1 MAIAFFRSHALQAGP
16 DVLSVILHLICL
28 AKNVQ
33 TSIHLSRPFTKLHSS
48 QCKAKAAPQP
58 EPQPKLH
65 SPQCTTT
72 PLNAQPHHSVH
83 SHTTQCTA
91 TAAQP
96 SVHNHSHTTQCTAT
110 PLSAQP
116 QLHSPQ
122 CTATAAQ
129 PSVHNH
135 SHSPQCTATP
145 LNAQPHHSVHS
156 HTTQCTTT
164 AAQPSV
170 QYHSH
175 SCTALRAQQ
184 SSSGCKDNQTIHCL
198 WSKPL
203 VLGWVD
209 KIIRQYIV
217 CGQHRRRAPCV
228 CSSVRRKRMSS
239 AKSSF
244 HRLLVCLMQSEGSG
258 PRSTL
263 LGIHS
268 PLNTPLNTPR
278 DSFSFEHC

>member
-65 SPQCTTT
+65 SPQCTT
-72 PLNAQPHHSVH
+72 
-83 SHTTQCTA
+83 
-91 TAAQP
+91 
-96 SVHNHSHTTQCTAT
+96 
-110 PLSAQP
+110 
-116 QLHSPQ
+116 
-122 CTATAAQ
+122 
-129 PSVHNH
+129 
-135 SHSPQCTATP
+135 TP

>member
-116 QLHSPQ
+116 Y
-122 CTATAAQ
+122 
-129 PSVHNH
+129 
-135 SHSPQCTATP
+135 
-145 LNAQPHHSVHS
+145 HSVHS

>member
-91 TAAQP
+91 T
-96 SVHNHSHTTQCTAT
+96 

-122 CTATAAQ
+122 CNTTATAAQ
-129 PSVHNH
+129 RLEPSK
-135 SHSPQCTATP
+135 
-145 LNAQPHHSVHS
+145 
-156 HTTQCTTT
+156 
-164 AAQPSV
+164 
-170 QYHSH
+170 
-175 SCTALRAQQ
+175 ALR
-184 SSSGCKDNQTIHCL
+184 
-198 WSKPL
+198 
-203 VLGWVD
+203 VV
-209 KIIRQYIV
+209 KIIRQYIA
-217 CGQHRRRAPCV
+217 CGQNL
-228 CSSVRRKRMSS
+228 
-239 AKSSF
+239 SF
-244 HRLLVCLMQSEGSG
+244 WVGLIR
-258 PRSTL
+258 
-263 LGIHS
+263 
-268 PLNTPLNTPR
+268 
-278 DSFSFEHC
+278 